1 MSDNIILSNMKKP
14 EIHYCSSCVFPSSSA
29 VTLSFDENFICSGCS
44 VSKEKNKIN
53 YSERKKQL
61 LDLFKKY
68 ENKGNQ
74 FYDCVIPVSGGKDS
88 FFQAHIIKELGYNA
102 LLVTY
107 NANNYSNT
115 GLKNVQKMREAF
127 GFDHIFFT
135 PAVKTLKKLNKL
147 GMLVMGDMNW
157 HAHLGIVTYPIKVA
171 AEKNIPLVIW
181 GEHGRSELGGMF
193 SNYDFFE
200 FSFRDRVEHDGR
212 GYDWSHMLEIA
223 DKFGEKLSKKEMD
236 PWIHP
241 SDDEIDR
248 VGIRGIYIANYIYWE
263 AHEHTKLVKKK
274 YGFLES
280 SEPFERTYRK
290 ASNLDDIHENGI
302 HDYLKF
308 VKFGYG
314 RASDHGSKDIRAKK
328 ITRMQAIKEVK
339 KRDHIKSKDLKRWLK
354 YVGWTEKKFDAVSD
368 TFRNPRTWWIKNS
381 KWMKNNIWGKSSSYG
396 KVYLPKD
403 QWSKFYIEK

>member
-1 MSDNIILSNMKKP
+1 MSDKIILSNIKKP

-147 GMLVMGDMNW
+147 GMLVLGDMNW
-157 HAHLGIVTYPIKVA
+157 HAHLGIFTYPIKVA
-171 AEKNIPLVIW
+171 VEKNIPLIIW
-181 GEHGRSELGGMF
+181 GEHGRSDLGGMF
-193 SNYDFFE
+193 SYNDFIE
-200 FSFRDRVEHDGR
+200 FSFRARVEHEGR
-212 GYDWSHMLEIA
+212 GYDWSDMLDIA
-223 DKFGEKLSKKEMD
+223 DKYGEKLSKKEMD
-236 PWIHP
+236 PWIYP
-241 SDDEIDR
+241 TDDEIDR
-248 VGIRGIYIANYIYWE
+248 VGVRGIYIANYIYWE

-354 YVGWTEKKFDAVSD
+354 YVGWTEKKFDGVSD